1 MDGIGAAPLAAGT
14 LAAALVG
21 FFSIRLMLK
30 IVRER
35 SLTGFAVYT
44 GILGAL
50 VLVDRF
56 GTRLFF

>member
-1 MDGIGAAPLAAGT
+1 GGIGAAPLIAGT

-30 IVRER
+30 MVRER

-56 GTRLFF
+56 ATRLFF